1 MKCSSQSDEEIVSE
15 VWKLI
20 LSKGGELLWGDKSM
34 LGPEVINGQR
44 CDMKAF
50 ESNDVCV

>member
-1 MKCSSQSDEEIVSE
+1 MKCSSQSHEEIVSE
-15 VWKLI
+15 VWILI
-20 LSKGGELLWGDKSM
+20 LSKGDELLWGDKSM
-34 LGPEVINGQR
+34 PGPEVINGQH